1 MTWGCGLFRLPSM
14 DIIKGC
20 TAVVTGG
27 ASGIG
32 RAISLALSRESVRV
46 VVADLDE
53 TGMAGT
59 VNAIKEAGGNAIAV
73 RTDVSSLPEVQAL
86 TERARDS
93 FGPISILCNNA
104 GVSIVGG
111 LERATYRDWQWV
123 MGVNLWGVIHGIMAF
138 VPCMIEEGKGGHII
152 NTASMAGLVA
162 TQWLGVY
169 TATKYAVVGL
179 SETLR
184 KDLKPYNI
192 GVSVLCPM
200 SVDTRITESER
211 NRPEQLKDPG
221 IEHIQVSV
229 DFLGRVITAE
239 EVAVQV
245 ISAIKKNQLYIIT
258 HEEALDQIRRRFQ
271 RMEREIQGKK

>member
-1 MTWGCGLFRLPSM
+1 M

-20 TAVVTGG
+20 AAVVTGG
-27 ASGIG
+27 GSGIG
-32 RAISLALSRESVRV
+32 RAISVALSREGARV

-53 TGMAGT
+53 GGMAGT
-59 VNAIKEAGGNAIAV
+59 VGAIRKAGGEAIAV
-73 RTDVSSLPEVQAL
+73 RTDVSSLAEVQAL
-86 TERARDS
+86 AERSWGS
-93 FGPISILCNNA
+93 FGPISIVCNNA
-104 GVSIVGG
+104 GVSIVGS
-111 LERATYRDWQWV
+111 LEKATYRDWQWV

-138 VPCMIEEGKGGHII
+138 VPRMIAEGRGGHIV

-179 SETLR
+179 SETMR

-221 IEHIQVSV
+221 VEHIQVSV
-229 DFLGRVITAE
+229 DFLGRVITSE
-239 EVAVQV
+239 EVAAQV

-258 HEEALDQIRRRFQ
+258 HEEALDQLRRRFH

>member
-1 MTWGCGLFRLPSM
+1 M
-14 DIIKGC
+14 DNIKGC
-20 TAVVTGG
+20 AAVVTGG

-32 RAISLALSRESVRV
+32 RAISLALSREGARV

-53 TGMAGT
+53 KGMAVT
-59 VNAIKEAGGNAIAV
+59 VGDIRKAGGEAISIK
-73 RTDVSSLPEVQAL
+73 TDVSSLTEVQNLA
-86 TERARDS
+86 ERAWSS
-93 FGPISILCNNA
+93 FGPISIVCNNA
-104 GVSIVGG
+104 GVSLVGS
-111 LERATYRDWQWV
+111 LEKATYRDWQWV

-138 VPCMIEEGKGGHII
+138 VPSMIAEGKGGHIV

-179 SETLR
+179 TETLR

-211 NRPEQLKDPG
+211 SRPEQLKDPG
-221 IEHIQVSV
+221 VEHVQVSV
-229 DFLGRVITAE
+229 GFLGRVITAE
-239 EVAVQV
+239 EVASQV

-258 HEEALDQIRRRFQ
+258 HDEALDQLRRRFQ